1 METVITFQDSQ
12 YIAEIISSDVI
23 KNMTIP
29 EDIMIFYYV
38 MPDDIQN
45 ELYEIIGN

>member
-23 KNMTIP
+23 KNMPVP
-29 EDIMIFYYV
+29 EDIMTFYYV